1 MKKQSKITNKHS
13 DAVSDS
19 VKDGS
24 SDYSGKSIL
33 LSNGFAILLA
43 VIQGW
48 PLFPLLVVYW
58 SQSVIIGGFNV
69 ARILK
74 LQRFATDGY
83 TMNGRPVAETKEAKT
98 KTAWFFAIHFGIFHF
113 VYLIFLAGGAFD
125 FIKTLEGEKSLTFE
139 LLWILFAVV
148 GFLISHAFSYR
159 RNVEADLEGRPNIGL
174 MMMLPYLRI
183 IPMHL
188 TIIVGGALSSGGWLM
203 IIFMVLKTAADYGMH
218 IAEHRIMRKLK
229 QS

>member
-1 MKKQSKITNKHS
+1 MQSKITNKHS
-13 DAVSDS
+13 EEISDAV
-19 VKDGS
+19 KNGS

-43 VIQGW
+43 VVQGW

-74 LQRFATDGY
+74 LQRFSTEGF
-83 TMNGRPVAETKEAKT
+83 TSNGRPVPENEKGKRS
-98 KTAWFFAIHFGIFHF
+98 TASFFAMHFGIFHL
-113 VYLIFLAGGAFD
+113 VYLIFLAGGAST
-125 FIKTLEGEKSLTFE
+125 FIKTLDGEKSLTFE

-148 GFLISHAFSYR
+148 GFLISHWFSYR

-174 MMMLPYLRI
+174 MMMLPYLRVV
-183 IPMHL
+183 PMHI
-188 TIIVGGALSSGGWLM
+188 TIIVGGSISSGGWLL

-218 IAEHRIMRKLK
+218 IAEHRIMRKLRK
-229 QS
+229 S